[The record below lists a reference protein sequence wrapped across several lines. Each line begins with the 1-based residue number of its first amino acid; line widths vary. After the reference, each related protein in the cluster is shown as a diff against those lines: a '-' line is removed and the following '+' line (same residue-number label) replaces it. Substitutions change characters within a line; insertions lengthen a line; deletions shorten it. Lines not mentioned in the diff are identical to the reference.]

1 MTRLESTDRE
11 LPLHPR
17 RDDVFAGGGE
27 VGELCRAIDWAATP
41 LGAPAG
47 WPQSLRTTVRTMLTS
62 RFAMWMSWGAGL
74 TMLYNDA
81 YARMTLGAK
90 HPWALGR
97 PSSTVWAEIWKDI
110 GPRIEGVMGTGVA
123 TWDEALLLFIERSGY
138 LEETYHTFSY
148 SPLSDDDGVVAGMLC
163 VVSEDTERVIGERRL
178 ASLRELGAE
187 FASATREGEA
197 LRATAAALERSRH
210 DLPFSLVYLF
220 DADGSI
226 RLGCASGATPGSPVA
241 PRQLDR
247 DSAVWPVADLLR
259 QHDPLVVEDLASRFP
274 GEPLP
279 QGDWWAPPQRAVLV
293 PIDRRGDERPA
304 GFLVAALNPF
314 RRFDFEYRGFLD
326 LIAGQIGASLA
337 NARAYEQERRRAEE
351 LADLDRA
358 KTQFFSNVSHEFR
371 TPLTLLLGP
380 AEDALGDP
388 ETRPANRARMEIV
401 HRNGLRLLRLVNT
414 LLDFSR
420 IEAGRVTAR
429 YESTDLAAYT
439 AELAS
444 SFRSAMERAGLRL
457 AVESR
462 TSARV
467 HVDRE
472 MWEKIVLN
480 LLSNAFKHTFEG
492 EVTVVVLERDGCA
505 VLEVRDTGVGI
516 PPEQLPHIFERF
528 HRVPNARSRTHE
540 GTGIGLAL
548 VQELVRLHHGTI
560 DVASTPGVG
569 TVFTVA
575 IPLGAAPVGEEQL
588 GAAGEDEKLR
598 RLSGTSTAA
607 YVEEAQRWLPVA
619 DTGARGGEREPI
631 ATSASAPDAASASP
645 IAGARVLVAD
655 DNADMRDYV
664 TRLLRDRGCLVET
677 VADGEAAL
685 DAVHRDRPELILS
698 DVMMPRLDG
707 FQLIARLRAD
717 QRTRGIP
724 VILLSA
730 RAGEESRV
738 QGMEAGADDYLVK
751 PFSARELVA
760 RVEGRIQIDRGRRES
775 DTVRERLLAAV
786 EVERARLQELL
797 RQAPAAIA
805 VLRGPDHRYVSAN
818 SEYERLFGAHEFVG
832 RTVKEVFPELEAQ
845 GAIAMLDRVYSTG
858 VPFIA
863 NAERF
868 VLDTDLDGV
877 ATEGYYTFVF
887 QPITDAGGQVEGIF
901 VHAVDVTEQLRARR
915 EAEAAKE
922 AAETANRAKSE
933 FLAAMSHELR
943 TPLNAIGGYAQLLDL
958 GIHGPLSAEQHNA
971 LGRIQRSQQHLLS
984 LINDVLNFAKLEA
997 GRVEYHI
1004 TDVDLSRVLATV
1016 APMVEPQLGEKQLA
1030 YDVRIPAGLHVRA
1043 DAERLQQ
1050 IVLNLLSNAIKFT
1063 NPGGT
1068 IDVSAERLPG
1078 DPSTIALRVR
1088 DTGIG
1093 IPQDKQ
1099 ESIFDPFV
1107 QAHRNLTR
1115 STEGTG
1121 LGLAISRDLARAMR
1135 GELAVF
1141 SEVGRGATFTLTLP
1155 AG

>member
-1 MTRLESTDRE
+1 MTSLGSTDKE
-11 LPLHPR
+11 LALR
-17 RDDVFAGGGE
+17 AVQDDVFAGGGE
-27 VGELCRAIDWAATP
+27 VGALCRAIDWASTP
-41 LGAPAG
+41 LGSPAG

-62 RFAMWMSWGAGL
+62 RFAMWMAWGPEL

-90 HPWALGR
+90 HPWALSR
-97 PSSTVWAEIWKDI
+97 PASTVWAEIWKDI
-110 GPRIEGVMGTGVA
+110 GPRIAAVTGTGVA
-123 TWDEALLLFIERSGY
+123 TWDEALLLFLERSGY

-148 SPLSDDDGVVAGMLC
+148 SPLADESGAIAGMLC

-178 ASLRELGAE
+178 KTLRELGAE
-187 FASATREGEA
+187 LASATREGDT
-197 LRATAAALERSRH
+197 LRAVATALARNQR
-210 DLPFSLVYLF
+210 DLPFAAVYLF
-220 DADGSI
+220 EEDGSA
-226 RLGCASGATPGSPVA
+226 RLGCASGTHPGSPVA
-241 PRQLDR
+241 PRDIPAG
-247 DSAVWPVADLLR
+247 DGAWPIADLVQSHR
-259 QHDPLVVEDLASRFP
+259 PLVVEELASRFP
-274 GEPLP
+274 GVELP

-293 PIDRRGDERPA
+293 PIAQRGGERPA
-304 GFLVAALNPF
+304 GFLVAAVNPF
-314 RRFDFEYRGFLD
+314 RRFDADYRGFLE
-326 LIAGQIGASLA
+326 LVAGQVGASLA
-337 NARAYEQERRRAEE
+337 NARAYEEERRRAEE

-388 ETRPANRARMEIV
+388 ETIPANRARMEII
-401 HRNGLRLLRLVNT
+401 HRNALRLLRLVNT

-429 YESTDLAAYT
+429 YEPTDLAAYT

-457 AVESR
+457 VVESS
-462 TSARV
+462 TAASV
-467 HVDRE
+467 WLDRE

-492 EVTVVVLERDGCA
+492 EVALHVLEREGCA

-516 PPEQLPHIFERF
+516 PAEQLPHIFERF

-560 DVASTPGVG
+560 DVASTPGEG
-569 TVFTVA
+569 TTFTVA
-575 IPLGAAPVGEEQL
+575 IPLGSSHLKPEQL
-588 GAAGEDEKLR
+588 ADAGSDGAMR
-598 RLSGTSTAA
+598 RLSAASSSA
-607 YVEEAQRWLPVA
+607 YVEEARRWLPAA
-619 DTGARGGEREPI
+619 DDGASSDDDQPI
-631 ATSASAPDAASASP
+631 ATAAAAPEGAVASP
-645 IAGARVLVAD
+645 IAGAHVLVAD

-664 TRLLRDRGCLVET
+664 TRLLHDRGCVVRT
-677 VADGEAAL
+677 VADGRAAL
-685 DAVHRDRPELILS
+685 DAALEERPELILS
-698 DVMMPRLDG
+698 DVMMPGLDG
-707 FQLIARLRAD
+707 FELISRLRAD
-717 QRTRGIP
+717 PRTRGIP

-730 RAGEESRV
+730 RAGEEARV
-738 QGMEAGADDYLVK
+738 EGLGAGADDYLVK
-751 PFSARELVA
+751 PFTARELVA

-775 DTVRERLLAAV
+775 ESVRERLLAAV

-805 VLRGPDHRYVSAN
+805 VLRGPEHRYVSAN
-818 SEYERLFGAHEFVG
+818 AEYERLFGAHEYVG
-832 RTVKEVFPELEAQ
+832 RAVREVFPELVEQ
-845 GAIAMLDRVYSTG
+845 GAIAMLDTVYSTG
-858 VPFIA
+858 IPFVA
-863 NAERF
+863 KAERF
-868 VLDTDLDGV
+868 VIDTDMDGV
-877 ATEGYYTFVF
+877 PSEGFYTFVF
-887 QPITDAGGQVEGIF
+887 QPITDGNGQVEGIF
-901 VHAVDVTEQLRARR
+901 VHAVDVTDQVRARR

-943 TPLNAIGGYAQLLDL
+943 TPLNAIGGYAQLLDI
-958 GIHGPLSAEQHNA
+958 GIHGPMSEDQHRA
-971 LGRIQRSQQHLLS
+971 LARIQRSQQHLLS

-997 GRVEYHI
+997 GRVEYDI
-1004 TDVDLSRVLATV
+1004 GEVELSRVLATV
-1016 APMVEPQLGEKQLA
+1016 APMVEPQLGEKTLA
-1030 YDVRIPAGLHVRA
+1030 YHVHVPADLRVHA
-1043 DAERLQQ
+1043 DAERVQQ

-1063 NPGGT
+1063 DAGGT
-1068 IDVSAERLPG
+1068 IDVDAELLAGTPAMV
-1078 DPSTIALRVR
+1078 ALRVR

-1093 IPQDKQ
+1093 IPKDKQ

-1135 GELAVF
+1135 GELSVS
-1141 SEVGRGATFTLTLP
+1141 SEVGQGATFTLTLP

>member
-1 MTRLESTDRE
+1 
-11 LPLHPR
+11 
-17 RDDVFAGGGE
+17 
-27 VGELCRAIDWAATP
+27 
-41 LGAPAG
+41 
-47 WPQSLRTTVRTMLTS
+47 
-62 RFAMWMSWGAGL
+62 
-74 TMLYNDA
+74 
-81 YARMTLGAK
+81 
-90 HPWALGR
+90 
-97 PSSTVWAEIWKDI
+97 
-110 GPRIEGVMGTGVA
+110 
-123 TWDEALLLFIERSGY
+123 
-138 LEETYHTFSY
+138 
-148 SPLSDDDGVVAGMLC
+148 
-163 VVSEDTERVIGERRL
+163 
-178 ASLRELGAE
+178 
-187 FASATREGEA
+187 
-197 LRATAAALERSRH
+197 
-210 DLPFSLVYLF
+210 
-220 DADGSI
+220 
-226 RLGCASGATPGSPVA
+226 
-241 PRQLDR
+241 
-247 DSAVWPVADLLR
+247 
-259 QHDPLVVEDLASRFP
+259 
-274 GEPLP
+274 
-279 QGDWWAPPQRAVLV
+279 
-293 PIDRRGDERPA
+293 
-304 GFLVAALNPF
+304 
-314 RRFDFEYRGFLD
+314 
-326 LIAGQIGASLA
+326 
-337 NARAYEQERRRAEE
+337 
-351 LADLDRA
+351 
-358 KTQFFSNVSHEFR
+358 
-371 TPLTLLLGP
+371 
-380 AEDALGDP
+380 
-388 ETRPANRARMEIV
+388 
-401 HRNGLRLLRLVNT
+401 
-414 LLDFSR
+414 
-420 IEAGRVTAR
+420 
-429 YESTDLAAYT
+429 
-439 AELAS
+439 
-444 SFRSAMERAGLRL
+444 
-457 AVESR
+457 
-462 TSARV
+462 
-467 HVDRE
+467 
-472 MWEKIVLN
+472 
-480 LLSNAFKHTFEG
+480 
-492 EVTVVVLERDGCA
+492 
-505 VLEVRDTGVGI
+505 
-516 PPEQLPHIFERF
+516 
-528 HRVPNARSRTHE
+528 
-540 GTGIGLAL
+540 
-548 VQELVRLHHGTI
+548 
-560 DVASTPGVG
+560 
-569 TVFTVA
+569 
-575 IPLGAAPVGEEQL
+575 
-588 GAAGEDEKLR
+588 
-598 RLSGTSTAA
+598 
-607 YVEEAQRWLPVA
+607 
-619 DTGARGGEREPI
+619 
-631 ATSASAPDAASASP
+631 
-645 IAGARVLVAD
+645 
-655 DNADMRDYV
+655 
-664 TRLLRDRGCLVET
+664 
-677 VADGEAAL
+677 
-685 DAVHRDRPELILS
+685 
-698 DVMMPRLDG
+698 
-707 FQLIARLRAD
+707 
-717 QRTRGIP
+717 
-724 VILLSA
+724 
-730 RAGEESRV
+730 
-738 QGMEAGADDYLVK
+738 
-751 PFSARELVA
+751 
-760 RVEGRIQIDRGRRES
+760 
-775 DTVRERLLAAV
+775 RLLAAV